1 MTTLTLIPRKNSR
14 GGVNKS
20 KRNPPKV
27 SRKRRNQGKAHLH
40 TLALVKS
47 NVPGVF
53 VQVMLHLNA
62 PPKRP

>member
-14 GGVNKS
+14 GRVSKS
-20 KRNPPKV
+20 KKNPPKV

-40 TLALVKS
+40 TFILVKS
-47 NVPGVF
+47 NVSSVL
-53 VQVMLHLNA
+53 VEVMLHLNA